1 MSVWPRDVSQPVS
14 SFKFLGRKSVPQ
26 KAPNSSPAKDKCSHP
41 GCAGFFSPRAD
52 QIPLTRQGMEQGPT
66 SSRTPRWAERQAAPG
81 AMGLDE
87 HGLTRCAGSCLPGSW
102 SPGRQSDLVSA
113 LPCHSTAAALDKAL
127 CPSLSLPIPEMR
139 QLVSMGTRA
148 EDDEGTATL

>member
-1 MSVWPRDVSQPVS
+1 MCGQGMSHNLFQALSFWEGNLFLKRLLIPLPQKTDVLILGVLD
-14 SFKFLGRKSVPQ
+14 SFLQEQTKFLSPG
-26 KAPNSSPAKDKCSHP
+26 KAWNRDPPAQGHP
-41 GCAGFFSPRAD
+41 DGLSARLP
-52 QIPLTRQGMEQGPT
+52 
-66 SSRTPRWAERQAAPG
+66 PG